1 VAARIP
7 GRRLRGDPKPTAP
20 VGVVLATEG
29 CPLSPAAVAEAAR
42 LAGDTTV
49 AVVSIARIHG
59 SALGL
64 PNPGLL
70 PSRREREEQRD
81 IVGGAIEALERL
93 GVRADG
99 EVVVTRNAGRAFAR
113 VASLRGAGH
122 VVLETRALG
131 RVRRLL
137 EGDPAGP
144 VRRRL
149 PGVNLVRIHAG
160 VQTGGD
166 AAP

>member
-1 VAARIP
+1 MAGRMP
-7 GRRLRGDPKPTAP
+7 GRRLRGDEKPTAP

-29 CPLSPAAVAEAAR
+29 YPLSPAAVEAAAR
-42 LAGDTTV
+42 LAGDAAV

-70 PSRREREEQRD
+70 PTRKEREEQRD
-81 IVGGAIEALERL
+81 IVAAAIGALRQL
-93 GVRADG
+93 GVEADG

-113 VASLRGAGH
+113 VAALRGAGH
-122 VVLETRALG
+122 VVLETRDIG
-131 RVRRLL
+131 RIRRLL
-137 EGDPAGP
+137 EGDPAGT

-149 PGVNLVRIHAG
+149 PGVGLVQLRAG
-160 VQTGGD
+160 TPTGG
-166 AAP
+166 AVS

>member
-1 VAARIP
+1 MAGRLP

-29 CPLSPAAVAEAAR
+29 CALSPAAVEQAAR
-42 LAGDTTV
+42 LAGGAPV

-70 PSRREREEQRD
+70 PSRKEREEQRD
-81 IVGGAIEALERL
+81 IVAGAIEALEHL
-93 GVRADG
+93 GVRSDG

-113 VASLRGAGH
+113 VATLRGASH

-131 RVRRLL
+131 RIRRLL
-137 EGDPAGP
+137 EGDPAST

-149 PGVNLVRIHAG
+149 PGVNLVRIRAG
-160 VQTGGD
+160 TPAGG
-166 AAP
+166 P